1 MALKGIRE
9 NHIIVIGY
17 HMRLFMPKPIGEEGT
32 GDVAVV
38 DVGLQ
43 FGKLNRNGRII

>member
-32 GDVAVV
+32 GDVAVI
-38 DVGLQ
+38 DIRLNPGQ
-43 FGKLNRNGRII
+43 FNRNWRIK

>member
-32 GDVAVV
+32 GDVAVI
-38 DVGLQ
+38 DVSLE
-43 FGKLNRNGRII
+43 FGKLNWDGRII